1 MNAGLPLPPARQATA
16 GPGTPPSPGHHATP
30 AAMPPRQI
38 TREIVMTRMYLNDVQ
53 QAALFASRLQPSD
66 APAGDAV
73 AEAISWAV
81 RQFGARGCAARMA
94 QEFGDHPEIAVD
106 RMRWIRQLA
115 GGMLFRPV
123 TDGLFLA
130 A

>member
-1 MNAGLPLPPARQATA
+1 
-16 GPGTPPSPGHHATP
+16 
-30 AAMPPRQI
+30 
-38 TREIVMTRMYLNDVQ
+38 MTRMYLNDVQ

-66 APAGDAV
+66 APTGDAV
-73 AEAISWAV
+73 AEAISQTV

-106 RMRWIRQLA
+106 RMRWIRELA

-123 TDGLFLA
+123 ANSVLLA